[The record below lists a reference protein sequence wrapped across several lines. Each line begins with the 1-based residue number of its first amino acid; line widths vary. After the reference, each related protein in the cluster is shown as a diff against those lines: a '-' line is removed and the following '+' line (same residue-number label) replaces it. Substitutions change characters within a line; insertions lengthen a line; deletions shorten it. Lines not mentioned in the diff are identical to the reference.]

1 MSFALT
7 NASATFTDLMNC
19 AFKYYLDTFVIIFI
33 DNLLD
38 NLWCEKDH
46 VCPLRIILQT
56 FIDKE
61 LYAKL
66 SKCEFSLKSMAF
78 LGHIISCDGIK
89 VDTQKINIV
98 QIWPTPI
105 SPTNVRSFFGFD
117 GLYRRFLEGFSSI

>member
-7 NASATFTDLMNC
+7 NESATFMDLMNC

-56 FIDKE
+56 LIDKE

-66 SKCEFSLKSMAF
+66 SKYEYWLKFLAF
-78 LGHIISCDGIK
+78 LGDIISCDGIK

-98 QIWPTPI
+98 QSWPTPI
-105 SPTNVRSFFGFD
+105 SPTNIRIFFGLD
-117 GLYRRFLEGFSSI
+117 GYYRRFLEGFSSI